1 MIYTCYCKKNSCEI
15 KSRDDRISFLFRDRN
30 KLPYFWLLKIWKKWN
45 GQRHFLMHLCM
56 KDNIPKTHPDHN
68 SQAFG
73 CFALTLFSHIST
85 SDSHYCKCMRAWL
98 YSISQNSY
106 NTVFYFFIYSK
117 SAKRQYNILSWCS
130 IKCIILFFFI
140 IAVVSYHLEVFFS
153 TAIVYRQRNIGP
165 NMIIDFIFNAK
176 YVLWIWHDIIL
187 LRCVLVQPDE
197 YKFPFFFFFLCIS

>member
-15 KSRDDRISFLFRDRN
+15 ESRDDRISILFRDRN

-73 CFALTLFSHIST
+73 CFALWHYFHTFQ

-106 NTVFYFFIYSK
+106 NTVFYFLFTVNQQKGSTTYYPGVQLNASYYFSLSLQWYIIWRYFSVLQLFIGK
-117 SAKRQYNILSWCS
+117 EIL
-130 IKCIILFFFI
+130 
-140 IAVVSYHLEVFFS
+140 
-153 TAIVYRQRNIGP
+153 
-165 NMIIDFIFNAK
+165 
-176 YVLWIWHDIIL
+176 VLIW
-187 LRCVLVQPDE
+187 
-197 YKFPFFFFFLCIS
+197 